1 MQTDDMG
8 LVREYARRNSEEA
21 FATLVAIGIVI
32 GRHPQR
38 ARNNDCQSSKGVND
52 LRISLNDW
60 LTI

>member
-1 MQTDDMG
+1 MPTDDMV

-38 ARNNDCQSSKGVND
+38 ARDNECQSSRG
-52 LRISLNDW
+52 LMI
-60 LTI
+60 